1 MVGRRCGHIAVPFA
15 VNVATVKDSRRPT
28 ENEINC
34 SFDVTVLIILTT
46 LLAVSIEGILKT

>member
-34 SFDVTVLIILTT
+34 SFDVTVLIILAT